1 MKTYHALEFED
12 TFEGAH
18 RSRKV
23 RFADIPQTNWRLPMK
38 NQTRERSTDEEMV
51 IQNSLCIPEG
61 GRPRDRERR
70 T

>member
-12 TFEGAH
+12 TFEGAQKG
-18 RSRKV
+18 SRKV
-23 RFADIPQTNWRLPMK
+23 RFSDIPQTNWRLPMK
-38 NQTRERSTDEEMV
+38 HQTRERNADEV
-51 IQNSLCIPEG
+51 IQATLCIPEG